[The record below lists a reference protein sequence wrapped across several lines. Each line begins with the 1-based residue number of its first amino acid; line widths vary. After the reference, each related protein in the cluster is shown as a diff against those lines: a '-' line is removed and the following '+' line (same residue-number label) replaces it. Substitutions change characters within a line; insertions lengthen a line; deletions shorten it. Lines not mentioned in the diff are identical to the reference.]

1 MFKNQS
7 IQAEHFR
14 SLILKP
20 ITTTRNGSNRTQ
32 QCRIPVTEKLAA
44 TSKALSSSKK
54 PTKGTKPKTQY
65 LNHGTNYMYDD
76 SLVVEKGK

>member
-44 TSKALSSSKK
+44 TRAYLRGKTEATTCSKGGIWFAC
-54 PTKGTKPKTQY
+54 
-65 LNHGTNYMYDD
+65 
-76 SLVVEKGK
+76 GKYQGENEEEGA